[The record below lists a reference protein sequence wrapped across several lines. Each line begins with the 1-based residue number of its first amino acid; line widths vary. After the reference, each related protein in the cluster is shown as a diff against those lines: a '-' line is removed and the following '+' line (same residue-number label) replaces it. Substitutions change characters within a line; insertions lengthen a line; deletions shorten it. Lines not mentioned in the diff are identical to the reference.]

1 MDYIKELEE
10 LLKDDVLV
18 EVNENVKELEET
30 LKKKKNKSTQEELE
44 YMKQVQLYF
53 NEVLDDIKNN
63 LLTQE
68 QALDILEG
76 LDDMKTENQ
85 DFWQIY
91 FIIFKLKNFN

>member
-85 DFWQIY
+85 DF
-91 FIIFKLKNFN
+91 